1 VVAFVATTGLDRA
14 RVFYEQALGV
24 PVAGHNDF
32 ACVLDANGVMLRSA
46 AMRAP
51 GSMAVTGYPGA
62 ASIDPALLPHPAC
75 RQLAQPQAVNP
86 DRRGRYRDRSQPDVR
101 PASFDREQIPPCC
114 QESAVQGRDRRE
126 RRSRLLIVDGRG
138 H

>member
-14 RVFYEQALGV
+14 RVIYEQTLGV

-51 GSMAVTGYPGA
+51 GSMAVTGYRALP
-62 ASIDPALLPHPAC
+62 ASIQPSYRTQPA
-75 RQLAQPQAVNP
+75 VSW
-86 DRRGRYRDRSQPDVR
+86 RSHQ
-101 PASFDREQIPPCC
+101 Q
-114 QESAVQGRDRRE
+114 
-126 RRSRLLIVDGRG
+126 
-138 H
+138 